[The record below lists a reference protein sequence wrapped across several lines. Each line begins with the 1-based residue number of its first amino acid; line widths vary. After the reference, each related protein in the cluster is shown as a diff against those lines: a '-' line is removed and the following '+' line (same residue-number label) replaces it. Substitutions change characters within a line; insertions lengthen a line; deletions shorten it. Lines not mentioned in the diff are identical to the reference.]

1 MISLDKRRVETS
13 GGVMAFV
20 DAGEGEPVLLLHGFP
35 LSSHLWRSFVPL
47 LAQGTRVLAPDLIGC
62 GDSGGRADA
71 ALDLRSQAGY
81 VRELLA
87 ELGIESAAVVA
98 HGSGGA
104 IAQTLALDGADVRA
118 MVLIDS
124 LAFDLWPT
132 EDMRALLAI
141 AEEERTPDLLRGIIA
156 RTLDLGMQ
164 RGRLTDEDVREY
176 QRPFADEDGVRAYFR
191 ATAQADSGFLEH
203 ADAGLGELD
212 VPVLLLWGEED
223 ASFPPTVAERLQ
235 DAMPMASLAL
245 LPGCS
250 HLLPEEAPGT
260 IGPLLWEWLRA
271 RYLKLGHDHAAS
283 AGPVVV
289 SLGRRPPIEQEL
301 LEEEFDDE
309 FADSLADSFDD
320 EEGSA

>member
-1 MISLDKRRVETS
+1 MTSLDKRRVETS

-47 LAQGTRVLAPDLIGC
+47 LAQGTRVLAPDLLGC

-81 VRELLA
+81 ARELLA
-87 ELGIESAAVVA
+87 ELGIESAAVIA

-104 IAQTLALDGADVRA
+104 IAQALALDGLDVRA

-132 EDMRALLAI
+132 DDMRALLAI
-141 AEEERTPDLLRGIIA
+141 PDEERTPGLLRDIVA
-156 RTLDLGMQ
+156 RTLDLWMR
-164 RGRLTDEDVREY
+164 RGRLPDEDLREY
-176 QRPFADEDGVRAYFR
+176 QRPFTHDDGVRAYFR

-203 ADAGLGELD
+203 ADAGLGALD

-223 ASFPPTVAERLQ
+223 AVFPPAVAERLQ
-235 DAMPMASLAL
+235 DAMPTASLAL

-250 HLLPEEAPGT
+250 HLLPEEAAGT

-283 AGPVVV
+283 GGPVVV
-289 SLGRRPPIEQEL
+289 SLGRRPPIEQEF
-301 LEEEFDDE
+301 LEEEFDD
-309 FADSLADSFDD
+309 SLDDSFDD

>member
-1 MISLDKRRVETS
+1 MSPVDKRRAETS
-13 GGVMAFV
+13 GGPMAYV
-20 DAGEGEPVLLLHGFP
+20 DAGEGVPVLLLHGFP

-47 LAQGTRVLAPDLIGC
+47 LAQGSRVLAPDLIGC
-62 GDSGGRADA
+62 GDSRGRADA
-71 ALDLRSQAGY
+71 PLDLRSQAGY

-87 ELGIESAAVVA
+87 DLGIESAAVVA

-104 IAQTLALDGADVRA
+104 IAQMLALDGVDVRA

-132 EDMRALLAI
+132 EEMRALLATP
-141 AEEERTPDLLRGIIA
+141 EEQRTPGLVRGIIE

-164 RGRLTDEDVREY
+164 RERLPDEDLREY
-176 QRPFADEDGVRAYFR
+176 QRPFADHDGVRAYFR
-191 ATAQADSGFLEH
+191 ATAQADSGLLAQ
-203 ADAGLGELD
+203 ADAGLGALD
-212 VPVLLLWGEED
+212 IPVLLLWGEDD
-223 ASFPPTVAERLQ
+223 ASFPAAVAERLQ
-235 DAMPMASLAL
+235 DAMPTASLAL

-250 HLLPEEAPGT
+250 HFLPEEAPGT

-283 AGPVVV
+283 GGPIVV
-289 SLGRRPPIEQEL
+289 SLGRRPPIEQEF
-301 LEEEFDDE
+301 LEEELD
-309 FADSLADSFDD
+309 DSLDD

>member
-1 MISLDKRRVETS
+1 MSVVDKRRAETS
-13 GGVMAFV
+13 GGAMAYV

-47 LAQGTRVLAPDLIGC
+47 LAQGTRVVAPDLIGC
-62 GDSGGRADA
+62 GDSEERADA
-71 ALDLRSQAGY
+71 DLGLRSQAGY

-87 ELGIESAAVVA
+87 GLGIESAAVVA

-104 IAQTLALDGADVRA
+104 IAQILALDGVDIRA
-118 MVLIDS
+118 MVLIDT

-132 EDMRALLAI
+132 EEMRGLLATP
-141 AEEERTPDLLRGIIA
+141 EKERTPRLLEDIVA
-156 RTLDLGMQ
+156 RTFDRGM
-164 RGRLTDEDVREY
+164 RRERLADEDLREY
-176 QRPFADEDGVRAYFR
+176 QRPFADRDGVRAYFR
-191 ATAQADSGFLEH
+191 ATAQADSGFLAH
-203 ADAGLGELD
+203 AAAELGELD
-212 VPVLLLWGEED
+212 IPVLLLWGEED
-223 ASFPPTVAERLQ
+223 AVFPPAVAERLQ

-283 AGPVVV
+283 GAPVVV
-289 SLGRRPPIEQEL
+289 SLGRRPPIEQEF
-301 LEEEFDDE
+301 LEE
-309 FADSLADSFDD
+309 SFDGE
-320 EEGSA
+320 EEGGA